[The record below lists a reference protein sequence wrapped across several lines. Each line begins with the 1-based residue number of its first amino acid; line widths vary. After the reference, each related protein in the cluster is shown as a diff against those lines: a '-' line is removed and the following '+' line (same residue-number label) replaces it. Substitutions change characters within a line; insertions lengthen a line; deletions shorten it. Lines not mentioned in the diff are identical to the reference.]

1 MHEFSVTK
9 AWLLLLVAGVFE
21 AAWAVGLK
29 FTHGFSRP
37 LPSLLVVLSIAASVV
52 LLSLAVQSLPI
63 STAYAVW
70 TGMGVLGAAL
80 LGITLLNER
89 LTLARAFFL
98 LLLMVAIV
106 GLRLTQDP
114 SDR

>member
-1 MHEFSVTK
+1 MHEFSVTR
-9 AWLLLLVAGVFE
+9 
-21 AAWAVGLK
+21 AVGLK